1 MIWHM
6 IWLGYIR
13 LDSWNSDW
21 SVMNL
26 TLYPGFT
33 CIIAGLV
40 FLRLLICFAK
50 GKPGLPQVLAACW
63 LGQGPHHLC
72 SWRRSFLDL
81 RRSLWW
87 ISHRCLNI
95 FARFAHFAGGDGRR
109 SRCCS
114 YGGRSWSGWSWSGCG
129 LRLRFHAFAATGFIT
144 VTPHV
149 ILVGFA
155 SSHLSPCRAKSVNIN
170 AWASKNL
177 GALQQQSKQS
187 KALRHRWEDPPLQC
201 KSRAKMLLKFFIPLQ
216 KLLSDLSGAH
226 IQAESMKPNKIQTET
241 FWNIDTFR
249 PSASWLRCIN
259 RTFLLPS
266 CFLFFFQSNL
276 KRPLQ

>member
-72 SWRRSFLDL
+72 SWRRSFRDL
-81 RRSLWW
+81 SRRSLWC
-87 ISHRCLNI
+87 ISHCCLNI
-95 FARFAHFAGGDGRR
+95 FARFAYFAGGDGRR

-114 YGGRSWSGWSWSGCG
+114 YGGRSWSGWSWSGWSWSGWSWSGCG
-129 LRLRFHAFAATGFIT
+129 LWLRFSCARSRRIYHSDATCN
-144 VTPHV
+144 
-149 ILVGFA
+149 
-155 SSHLSPCRAKSVNIN
+155 PC
-170 AWASKNL
+170 WF
-177 GALQQQSKQS
+177 
-187 KALRHRWEDPPLQC
+187 C
-201 KSRAKMLLKFFIPLQ
+201 K
-216 KLLSDLSGAH
+216 
-226 IQAESMKPNKIQTET
+226 
-241 FWNIDTFR
+241 
-249 PSASWLRCIN
+249 
-259 RTFLLPS
+259 LPS
-266 CFLFFFQSNL
+266 
-276 KRPLQ
+276 